1 MKILPNTYML
11 QVLIFTLLSIARQ
24 SSQTVYTC
32 NKNVSCGCST
42 SSVSI
47 SRIVGGENA
56 SSGAWSWAV
65 SIRIGTGSLCGG
77 SIISSSWVIT
87 AAHCV
92 EYFTESDFI
101 VYAGSN
107 ARWSGSQNRTV
118 SKVIPHANF
127 NPSTYEYDIALLQLS
142 SPLNMSDPA
151 LSKICL
157 PNVTQATLSAGEWP
171 SSGTSVVT
179 IGWGRL
185 SEIGSLPSTLQQVT
199 LQTVSYQTSTCLPV
213 MVNWHVQFCATVI
226 NGTKDTCQGD
236 SGGPMMMFSSSNQW
250 ILVGLTSSG
259 IGCARPQYAGLYTR
273 VAAFQD
279 WINSKTN
286 STNSNGTSL
295 GSNNYNDT
303 NTTTKPTTTTTPTTT
318 IKLTT
323 TLGPITLHA
332 SIVAASIRNVL
343 IVVFFSL
350 LPVSFY

>member
-1 MKILPNTYML
+1 MTILPNTYML
-11 QVLIFTLLSIARQ
+11 QVLIITLLSIVRQ
-24 SSQTVYTC
+24 SSQTVYSC
-32 NKNVSCGCST
+32 NKNVSCGCSA

-47 SRIVGGENA
+47 SRIVGGEDA
-56 SSGAWSWAV
+56 SSGAWNWAV
-65 SIRIGTGSLCGG
+65 SIRIGSSGLCGG

-92 EYFTESDFI
+92 ADFTPSDFI

-107 ARWSGSQNRTV
+107 ARWSGSQSRTV
-118 SKVIPHANF
+118 SNIIAHENF
-127 NPSTYEYDIALLQLS
+127 NPLTYEYDIALLQLS

-171 SSGTSVVT
+171 PSGTSVVT

-185 SEIGSLPSTLQQVT
+185 SESGSLPSALQQVT
-199 LQTVSYQTSTCLPV
+199 LQTVGYQTSTCRPV
-213 MVNWHVQFCATVI
+213 MVNWQVQFCASVI

-273 VAAFQD
+273 VATFQD
-279 WINSKTN
+279 WINLNTN

-295 GSNNYNDT
+295 GSNNSNDT
-303 NTTTKPTTTTTPTTT
+303 NTTTMPTRTTMPTTITIPTTTF
-318 IKLTT
+318 
-323 TLGPITLHA
+323 GPITLHA
-332 SIVAASIRNVL
+332 NTVAASIRNVL
-343 IVVFFSL
+343 VVVLFSL
-350 LPVSFY
+350 LPLSFY